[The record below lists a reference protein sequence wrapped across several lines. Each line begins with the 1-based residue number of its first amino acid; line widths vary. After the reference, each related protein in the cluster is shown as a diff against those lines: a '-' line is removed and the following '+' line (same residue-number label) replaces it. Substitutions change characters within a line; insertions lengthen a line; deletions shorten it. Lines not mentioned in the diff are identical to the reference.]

1 MSFAAAD
8 AKVRQN
14 KEMNQILLQLKP
26 ILRMLKP
33 YIMGFYLRTM
43 VFERG
48 KVTIFASEMKRTA
61 LILTYWSMVLILF
74 AIVLSST
81 GYSFAN
87 ALFLASSLLPIAVLF
102 RYLLAQVRFTS
113 RRQGL
118 RDLCF
123 LTLFILT
130 LALLAIHL
138 AHTII
143 LALRNQVVT
152 GPSVPPI
159 LLNPVFLLAM
169 LLLIVIGDYYFEQMI
184 EQKLPESEDSITFT
198 SDRQAVTL
206 QRKEIL
212 YVESR
217 DTETWVHAT
226 EGRSYRNK
234 RPISVWANLLGKE
247 FLRIHRSYL
256 VRISACQGKEGENIM
271 LGDLRLPISRKY
283 KTQVQ
288 ELLL

>member
-1 MSFAAAD
+1 
-8 AKVRQN
+8 
-14 KEMNQILLQLKP
+14 MNQILLRLKP
-26 ILRMLKP
+26 FLHLLKP

-43 VFERG
+43 AFERG

-61 LILTYWSMVLILF
+61 LILTYWSMALLLL

-152 GPSVPPI
+152 SPSVPPI
-159 LLNPVFLLAM
+159 LLDPVFLLAM

-206 QRKEIL
+206 QRKKIL

-234 RPISVWANLLGKE
+234 RPISVWANLLGKD
-247 FLRIHRSYL
+247 FLRTHRSYL
-256 VRISACQGKEGENIM
+256 VRISACQGREGENIM

-283 KTQVQ
+283 KAEVQ
-288 ELLL
+288 EVLL

>member
-1 MSFAAAD
+1 LSFAAAD
-8 AKVRQN
+8 AKVQQN

-43 VFERG
+43 AFGRG

-61 LILTYWSMVLILF
+61 LILTYWSMALLLF

-113 RRQGL
+113 RRQGM

-206 QRKEIL
+206 QRKEII

-271 LGDLRLPISRKY
+271 LGHLRLPISRKY
-283 KTQVQ
+283 KTEVQ
-288 ELLL
+288 EVLL

>member
-26 ILRMLKP
+26 ILRLLKP

-43 VFERG
+43 AFGRG

-61 LILTYWSMVLILF
+61 LILTYWSMALLLF

-143 LALRNQVVT
+143 LALRHQVVT

-169 LLLIVIGDYYFEQMI
+169 LLLTVIGDYYFEQMI

-283 KTQVQ
+283 KTEVQ

>member
-1 MSFAAAD
+1 
-8 AKVRQN
+8 
-14 KEMNQILLQLKP
+14 
-26 ILRMLKP
+26 MLKP

-43 VFERG
+43 AFERG

-61 LILTYWSMVLILF
+61 LILTYWSMALLLF

-206 QRKEIL
+206 QRKEII

-271 LGDLRLPISRKY
+271 LGHLRLPISRKY
-283 KTQVQ
+283 KTEVQ
-288 ELLL
+288 EVLL

>member
-14 KEMNQILLQLKP
+14 REMNQILLRLKP
-26 ILRMLKP
+26 ILRLLKP
-33 YIMGFYLRTM
+33 YIMGFNLWTM
-43 VFERG
+43 AFERG
-48 KVTIFASEMKRTA
+48 KVTTFASEMKRTA
-61 LILTYWSMVLILF
+61 LILIYWSMALLLF

-87 ALFLASSLLPIAVLF
+87 ALFLASTLLPIAVLF

-123 LTLFILT
+123 LTLFIIT

-138 AHTII
+138 AYTII

-152 GPSVPPI
+152 GLSVPPI

-247 FLRIHRSYL
+247 FLRIHRSFL
-256 VRISACQGKEGENIM
+256 VRISACQGKEGENIVI
-271 LGDLRLPISRKY
+271 GNLRLPVSRKY
-283 KTQVQ
+283 KTEVQ
-288 ELLL
+288 EVLL